1 MKNYPNV
8 SIEKLYRESKL
19 PYNDHIHDHRSKD
32 MSSGSKESEHGGN
45 SQISGGGNKYV
56 KVNNLGMAP
65 KRLEEKNV
73 IKAIPLGDVVK
84 VDHNEDIDEIDTSHE
99 MEADDRD
106 DNTNDTNGGESS
118 DYKEFKVIVAQPV
131 N

>member
-32 MSSGSKESEHGGN
+32 MSPGSKESEHGSN

-73 IKAIPLGDVVK
+73 IKAIPLDDVVK

>member
-1 MKNYPNV
+1 
-8 SIEKLYRESKL
+8 
-19 PYNDHIHDHRSKD
+19 

>member
-1 MKNYPNV
+1 M
-8 SIEKLYRESKL
+8 SIGKLYRESKL
-19 PYNDHIHDHRSKD
+19 PYNDHIHDHYSKD
-32 MSSGSKESEHGGN
+32 MSPGSRGSEHG
-45 SQISGGGNKYV
+45 SKVKVSGGGNKYV
-56 KVNNLGMAP
+56 KGNNLGIAP

-84 VDHNEDIDEIDTSHE
+84 VDHNEDTDEIDASHE

-106 DNTNDTNGGESS
+106 NHTNGGESS

>member
-1 MKNYPNV
+1 M

-19 PYNDHIHDHRSKD
+19 PFNDHIHDHHSKD
-32 MSSGSKESEHGGN
+32 MSPGSKESEHGSN
-45 SQISGGGNKYV
+45 IQISGGGNKYV

-84 VDHNEDIDEIDTSHE
+84 VDHNEDNDETDTSHE

-106 DNTNDTNGGESS
+106 DDTKEGESS
-118 DYKEFKVIVAQPV
+118 NYKEFKVIVAQPV